1 MSFHPRE
8 PWAYVVTELSNQIH
22 CFDLSP
28 EGNLV
33 EKGMFNLLPESMMA
47 SPLRRTSSLI
57 LQENICMQPIEGTR
71 ASVFSE
77 SLRKTET

>member
-33 EKGMFNLLPESMMA
+33 EKGMFNLLPESYDGESFA
-47 SPLRRTSSLI
+47 ADILIDPSGKYLYATNRGHELSLI
-57 LQENICMQPIEGTR
+57 HI
-71 ASVFSE
+71 
-77 SLRKTET
+77 

>member
-8 PWAYVVTELSNQIH
+8 PWAYVVTELSTKFIV
-22 CFDLSP
+22 LIY
-28 EGNLV
+28 LLKATWLK
-33 EKGMFNLLPESMMA
+33 KGCLICYQNPMMA

>member
-28 EGNLV
+28 EGNLI
-33 EKGMFNLLPESMMA
+33 EKGCLTCYQNHMMA
-47 SPLRRTSSLI
+47 GPLRRTSSLI
-57 LQENICMQPIEGTR
+57 LQENNCMQLIEGTR

>member
-28 EGNLV
+28 EEIWLK
-33 EKGMFNLLPESMMA
+33 KGCLICYQNPMMA